1 MPLLFALYIA
11 LIPSPVIR
19 LMDTYCFTSR
29 TKVDYFRIGSRSLLG
44 PRNGFG
50 TELDEL
56 DGLRLAVCSSGF
68 NGMKIEGRG

>member
-29 TKVDYFRIGSRSLLG
+29 TELDYFRISILARSEK
-44 PRNGFG
+44 RW
-50 TELDEL
+50 TD
-56 DGLRLAVCSSGF
+56 LAVCPSGF
-68 NGMKIEGRG
+68 GWAKIEGRG

>member
-29 TKVDYFRIGSRSLLG
+29 TELDYFRISLA
-44 PRNGFG
+44 PRNDW
-50 TELDEL
+50 TD
-56 DGLRLAVCSSGF
+56 LAVCPSGF
-68 NGMKIEGRG
+68 EWAKIEGRG

>member
-29 TKVDYFRIGSRSLLG
+29 TELDYFRISILARSEKRLD
-44 PRNGFG
+44 GFG
-50 TELDEL
+50 GVSVRFRMGED
-56 DGLRLAVCSSGF
+56 
-68 NGMKIEGRG
+68 

>member
-29 TKVDYFRIGSRSLLG
+29 KELDYFRISILARSEKRLD
-44 PRNGFG
+44 GFG
-50 TELDEL
+50 GVSVWFRMGED
-56 DGLRLAVCSSGF
+56 
-68 NGMKIEGRG
+68 